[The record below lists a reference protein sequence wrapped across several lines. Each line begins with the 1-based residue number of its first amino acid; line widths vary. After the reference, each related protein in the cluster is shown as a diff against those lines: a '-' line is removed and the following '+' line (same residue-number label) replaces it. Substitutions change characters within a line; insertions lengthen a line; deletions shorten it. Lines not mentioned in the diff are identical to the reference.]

1 MSTKPA
7 FLTVNDHKED
17 WPTKIS
23 CRLINPTKS
32 NIGIISKKILDR
44 INQDLR
50 STLEVHQW
58 RSSKEVLRWF
68 SGLERKRN
76 LRFLKFDVEQF
87 YPSITRAIMS
97 KAITMAR
104 EYTMISDQE
113 ERILF
118 HARRNV
124 LSDHEGNIWEKKQC
138 PKFDVSMGSADG
150 AEVSELIGIYMITL
164 LMAKFD
170 KSLFG
175 IYRDDG
181 LMVVPG
187 GGPDVDRARK
197 EIIAIF
203 QSEGLKITTAGNS
216 TQVDFLDIVLDLERN
231 TTMPYTKQNANTKYV
246 STSSSHPP
254 TVKRSIPEGVSRR
267 LSNISSNKELFLQT
281 VLKKAGHKDNLKYCP
296 MNTVEEQAKPT
307 RNRCRKPIWFN
318 PPWSNNV
325 RTNIGEKFIQ
335 HFPRSSPM
343 YHIFNTKNLKVT

>member
-1 MSTKPA
+1 MKKANINLQEQMKMDKMRIKRSKEMIVSADKTDNHYLIPVNDYKKMLLDNISKDYRKTTMNTVNQINREAANIAKELELEDRIEALSTKPA
-7 FLTVNDHKED
+7 FLTVKDHKED

-76 LRFLKFDVEQF
+76 LRFLKFDVDQF

-138 PKFDVSMGSADG
+138 PEFDVSMGSADG

-187 GGPDVDRARK
+187 GGPDVDRA
-197 EIIAIF
+197 
-203 QSEGLKITTAGNS
+203 
-216 TQVDFLDIVLDLERN
+216 
-231 TTMPYTKQNANTKYV
+231 
-246 STSSSHPP
+246 
-254 TVKRSIPEGVSRR
+254 
-267 LSNISSNKELFLQT
+267 
-281 VLKKAGHKDNLKYCP
+281 
-296 MNTVEEQAKPT
+296 
-307 RNRCRKPIWFN
+307 
-318 PPWSNNV
+318 
-325 RTNIGEKFIQ
+325 
-335 HFPRSSPM
+335 
-343 YHIFNTKNLKVT
+343 